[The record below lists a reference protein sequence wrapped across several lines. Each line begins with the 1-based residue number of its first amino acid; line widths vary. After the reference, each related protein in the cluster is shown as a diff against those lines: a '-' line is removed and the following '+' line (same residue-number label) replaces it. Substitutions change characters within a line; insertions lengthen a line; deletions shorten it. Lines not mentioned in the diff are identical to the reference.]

1 MLKII
6 VPIKQVVDV
15 SQIKF
20 DDNGVGI
27 IESWVGGEINPF
39 DLNALEVAVQIK
51 DKLGATVS
59 VLSMGKAGAD
69 TILKDAIARGATDA
83 FLLEDESFENS
94 DTLATSYTLASAIK
108 KMGEYDLIV
117 CGEKSVD
124 GDTGQ
129 VGPEIAEHL
138 GIPHVAYIANIE
150 DVGEKLVVV
159 SEMDGEHHV
168 IECSLPVLITVTK
181 NINTPRLPS
190 LRDKL
195 NSRKAK
201 VEIWHADDLT
211 PDADKS
217 MFGNAGSPTH
227 VDKITLPS
235 EGGRK
240 GKTFKGSTEEIVKEL
255 ADELEKD
262 GVLKGFGAK

>member
-6 VPIKQVVDV
+6 VPIKQVVDA

-20 DDNGVGI
+20 DDDGVGT
-27 IESWVGGEINPF
+27 IENSTGGEINPF

-51 DKLGATVS
+51 DKLDATVN
-59 VLSMGKAGAD
+59 VLSMGDTGAES
-69 TILKDAIARGATDA
+69 ILKDAIARGATDA
-83 FLLEDESFENS
+83 FLLEDAAFKDS
-94 DTLATSYTLASAIK
+94 DTLATSYTLASAVR
-108 KMGEYDLIV
+108 KMGDFDLIV

-129 VGPEIAEHL
+129 VGPALAEHL
-138 GIPHVAYIANIE
+138 GIPHVAYVSKIE
-150 DVGEKLVVV
+150 EMGEELVLV
-159 SEMDGEHHV
+159 SDMDDEQHT
-168 IECSLPVLITVTK
+168 IKCSLPVLITVTK

-195 NSRKAK
+195 NSRKASIN
-201 VEIWHADDLT
+201 IWHAGDLT

-217 MFGNAGSPTH
+217 KFGNAGSPTS
-227 VDKITLPS
+227 VDKITMPS

-240 GKTFKGSTEEIVKEL
+240 GKIFKGSAEEIVKEL
-255 ADELEKD
+255 ASELEKD
-262 GVLKGFGAK
+262 GILKGFGAK

>member
-6 VPIKQVVDV
+6 VPIKQVVDA

-20 DDNGVGI
+20 DDDGVGT
-27 IESWVGGEINPF
+27 IESSVGGEINPF

-51 DKLGATVS
+51 DKLDATVS
-59 VLSMGKAGAD
+59 VLSMGEPGAD
-69 TILKDAIARGATDA
+69 SILKDAIARGATDA
-83 FLLEDESFENS
+83 LLLEDAAFKDS
-94 DTLATSYTLASAIK
+94 DTLATSYTLACAIK

-117 CGEKSVD
+117 CGEKSID

-138 GIPHVAYIANIE
+138 GIPHVAYVTQIE
-150 DVGEKLVVV
+150 EMGDKLVVV
-159 SEMDGEHHV
+159 SDMDGEQHT
-168 IECSLPVLITVTK
+168 IDCKLPVLIAVTK
-181 NINTPRLPS
+181 NINTPRLPG

-195 NSRKAK
+195 NSRKANI
-201 VEIWHADDLT
+201 EIWHADDLAT
-211 PDADKS
+211 DNDKS
-217 MFGNAGSPTH
+217 KFGDAGSPTF

-240 GKTFKGSTEEIVKEL
+240 GKIFKGSTEEIVKEL
-255 ADELEKD
+255 ASELEKD
-262 GVLKGFGAK
+262 GVLKGLSAK

>member
-15 SQIKF
+15 GHIKF
-20 DDNGVGI
+20 DDDGVGT
-27 IESWVGGEINPF
+27 IENTTGGEINPF

-51 DKLGATVS
+51 DKLDATIN
-59 VLSMGKAGAD
+59 VLSMGGQGAD
-69 TILKDAIARGATDA
+69 SILKDAIARGATEA
-83 FLLEDESFENS
+83 FLLEDAAFKDS
-94 DTLATSYTLASAIK
+94 DTLATSYTLASAIR
-108 KMGEYDLIV
+108 KMGDFDLIV

-138 GIPHVAYIANIE
+138 GIPSIAYVNNIE
-150 DVGEKLVVV
+150 SIGEKLVVI
-159 SEMDGEHHV
+159 SDMDGEQHT
-168 IECSLPVLITVTK
+168 IECGFPVLLTVTK

-211 PDADKS
+211 PEADINR
-217 MFGNAGSPTH
+217 FGKGGSPTL

-240 GKTFKGSTEEIVKEL
+240 GKSFKGSDAEIVKEL
-255 ADELEKD
+255 ISELEKD
-262 GVLKGFGAK
+262 GILKGFGAK

>member
-6 VPIKQVVDV
+6 VPIKQVVDL
-15 SQIKF
+15 SHIKF
-20 DDNGVGI
+20 DDDGVGT
-27 IESWVGGEINPF
+27 IENTTGGEINPF

-51 DKLGATVS
+51 DKLGATINVI
-59 VLSMGKAGAD
+59 SMGEQGAD
-69 TILKDAIARGATDA
+69 SILKDAIARGATEA
-83 FLLEDESFENS
+83 FLLEDSAFKDS
-94 DTLATSYTLASAIK
+94 DTLATSYTIASTIR
-108 KMGEYDLIV
+108 KMGDFDLIV

-138 GIPHVAYIANIE
+138 GIPHVAYVSKIE
-150 DVGEKLVVV
+150 EIGEKLVLV
-159 SEMDGEHHV
+159 SDMDGEQHTV
-168 IECSLPVLITVTK
+168 ECSFPILLTVTK

-201 VEIWHADDLT
+201 VEIWHSDDLISE
-211 PDADKS
+211 ANINR
-217 MFGNAGSPTH
+217 FGNAGSPTF

-240 GKTFKGSTEEIVKEL
+240 GKTFKGSDLETVKEL
-255 ADELEKD
+255 TNELEKD
-262 GVLKGFGAK
+262 EILKGFSTK